1 VKNNQDN
8 TNCTHFPAPKE
19 TLNETVSCSSVY
31 SDFDSIS
38 ISSTNVSSNKTD
50 RVALNLNNNLISED
64 ERTALEGTRDLFGN
78 LDASEDHSPIQN
90 FNSSSTFNYNDEDE
104 VIIKKPFL
112 KLLDQDQQ
120 CE

>member
-1 VKNNQDN
+1 MKNNQDN

-64 ERTALEGTRDLFGN
+64 ERSGLEGTRDLLGN
-78 LDASEDHSPIQN
+78 LDASGDHSPIQN
-90 FNSSSTFNYNDEDE
+90 FNSSSTFYYNEEDE